1 MVAMSVWE
9 IITTGFGWDL
19 TRVRLLNHTFHI
31 PSFICSC
38 GWVVFAA
45 VACLALILFVKDFF
59 TNEEYNAFISK
70 AKFIGDVGVLEEE
83 LAGMPKSTLT
93 KGGDLRYNNRL
104 FFYQNG
110 STIVLARMKDITAVN
125 EQKTESV
132 RHRTRYCV
140 RVRIGLQTVDIE
152 TKKSNMAALKE
163 DILEKRRQA

>member
-1 MVAMSVWE
+1 M
-9 IITTGFGWDL
+9 
-19 TRVRLLNHTFHI
+19 
-31 PSFICSC
+31 
-38 GWVVFAA
+38 FAA

-93 KGGDLRYNNRL
+93 KGDDLRYNNRL

-110 STIVLARMKDITAVN
+110 STIALARMKDITVVN

>member
-1 MVAMSVWE
+1 MQDGRAACGTALFWRPCCRCAARA
-9 IITTGFGWDL
+9 
-19 TRVRLLNHTFHI
+19 TRSATVSGNT
-31 PSFICSC
+31 
-38 GWVVFAA
+38 A
-45 VACLALILFVKDFF
+45 
-59 TNEEYNAFISK
+59 
-70 AKFIGDVGVLEEE
+70 
-83 LAGMPKSTLT
+83 TLT

-110 STIVLARMKDITAVN
+110 STIVLARMKDITVVN